1 LRRAETPRLEESQ
14 SKKQKNPKVKW
25 ILNQTGIIVEPFES
39 FEETF
44 EERPP
49 EEQIKTTETYRR
61 PR

>member
-1 LRRAETPRLEESQ
+1 M
-14 SKKQKNPKVKW
+14 KQKNPKVKW

-49 EEQIKTTETYRR
+49 EEQLRQQKLIEGLDEV
-61 PR
+61 